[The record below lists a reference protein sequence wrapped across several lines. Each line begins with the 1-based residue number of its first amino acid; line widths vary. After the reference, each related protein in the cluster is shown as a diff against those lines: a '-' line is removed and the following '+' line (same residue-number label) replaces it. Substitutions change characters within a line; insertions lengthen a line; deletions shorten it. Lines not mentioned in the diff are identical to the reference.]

1 MEPKKLTQEEVTKL
15 KDLQSQ
21 FQELVIILG
30 NLEVQTMD
38 INLRKEE
45 LKNSLTSLKQ
55 QETVLAKELETKYGN
70 GSISL
75 DTGEF
80 LPMQST

>member
-55 QETVLAKELETKYGN
+55 QETVLAKELEEKYGN